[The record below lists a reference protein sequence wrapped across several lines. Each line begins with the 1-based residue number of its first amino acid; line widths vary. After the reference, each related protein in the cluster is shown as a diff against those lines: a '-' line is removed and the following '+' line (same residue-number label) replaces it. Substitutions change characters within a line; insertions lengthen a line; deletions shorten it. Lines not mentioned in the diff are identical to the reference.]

1 MSNETLQFILSA
13 LALIGVIFAIYKY
26 FREPDI
32 KADKDLAVMKA
43 ECKNKHSNIDEKVV
57 EINEAIAFIKENH
70 LRHIEQ
76 DISFLKE
83 GQVKLFTILDERLPK
98 K

>member
-13 LALIGVIFAIYKY
+13 LALVGVIFAIYKY

-32 KADKDLAVMKA
+32 KIDKDMALMKQG
-43 ECKNKHSNIDEKVV
+43 CVNKHANLDDKILA
-57 EINEAIAFIKENH
+57 INSDISFIRENH
-70 LRHIEQ
+70 LKHIEDNIRLLQ
-76 DISFLKE
+76 E

>member
-32 KADKDLAVMKA
+32 KSDKDIAIM
-43 ECKNKHSNIDEKVV
+43 ENNCENKHKNLDEKIAG
-57 EINEAIAFIKENH
+57 INSDISFIKENH
-70 LRHIEQ
+70 LRHIEA

-83 GQVKLFTILDERLPK
+83 SQVKIFTILDERLPK